1 MCLFL
6 CGAVYTDVQQVLLHD
21 NGEDL
26 RGRGFQCGAGLSPMF
41 LCLDKCLF

>member
-6 CGAVYTDVQQVLLHD
+6 CGAVYTDVQQVPFND

-26 RGRGFQCGAGLSPMF
+26 LDRGFLYGAGLSPTF
-41 LCLDKCLF
+41 LSLDKCLF